1 MSTLKLK
8 NSALKGYYIFDC
20 NEGFGGLLQKY
31 KWVLCKHTKVRYE
44 KLLNRVLKS
53 SAICN
58 VKILRD
64 DLKKV
69 LQGAL

>member
-1 MSTLKLK
+1 MSTLKLE

-20 NEGFGGLLQKY
+20 NESFGGFPQKY
-31 KWVLCKHTKVRYE
+31 KWVLCKHTNMCYE

-53 SAICN
+53 STICN